1 MTAAAP
7 LAARR
12 AGNRPAAQTPHNAN
26 TPPEPTLETHM
37 LAIIGGTGIYEL
49 PGMEIEEEITTPTPF
64 GTPSGSVIR
73 GRLGGQPLLFLARH
87 GAGHRLLPHEV
98 NYRANIFA
106 LKRAGATQ
114 VLGFSAV
121 GSLVQEIAPG
131 DFAMPSQY
139 FDWTRGSRERSF
151 FGKGVA
157 AHVST
162 ARPVSG
168 LMIDWVA
175 AQAAQ
180 LGMKLHRDVTYACVE
195 GPRLGT
201 RAESLFMRQVGCQL
215 VGMTNVPEVF
225 LAREAQLCYATV
237 GIATDYDC
245 WKEDASEH
253 VTVASIFA
261 LYAEA
266 VARAR
271 QLLGELL
278 TQPLPAEEED
288 IRTALHY
295 AVLTPD
301 TALTDEQRE
310 WLAVLRR

>member
-1 MTAAAP
+1 
-7 LAARR
+7 
-12 AGNRPAAQTPHNAN
+12 
-26 TPPEPTLETHM
+26 M

-49 PGMEIEEEITTPTPF
+49 PGMVIEQEIALPTPF
-64 GTPSGSVIR
+64 GTPSGAVMR
-73 GRLGGQPLLFLARH
+73 GQIDGKPLLFLARH

-114 VLGFSAV
+114 ILGFSAV
-121 GSLVQEIAPG
+121 GSLAEDIAPG
-131 DFAMPSQY
+131 HFAVPSQY
-139 FDWTRGSRERSF
+139 LDWTRGRRELSF
-151 FGKGVA
+151 FGGGVA

-162 ARPVSG
+162 ARPVSPN
-168 LMIDWVA
+168 MVDWLA
-175 AQAAQ
+175 AQAAAS
-180 LGMKLHRDVTYACVE
+180 GMTLHRDVTYACVE

-201 RAESLFMRQVGCQL
+201 RAESLFLRQAGCQL

-225 LAREAQLCYATV
+225 LAREAQICYATI
-237 GIATDYDC
+237 GIVTDYDC
-245 WKEDASEH
+245 WMEDASKH

-271 QLLGELL
+271 ALLGALL
-278 TQPLPAEEED
+278 ATPLPAEDGE
-288 IRTALHY
+288 IRSALEY

-301 TALTDEQRE
+301 EALTEGQRD

>member
-1 MTAAAP
+1 
-7 LAARR
+7 
-12 AGNRPAAQTPHNAN
+12 
-26 TPPEPTLETHM
+26 M

-49 PGMEIEEEITTPTPF
+49 PGMTIEQEITLPTPF
-64 GTPSGSVIR
+64 GNPSGAIVR
-73 GRLGGQPLLFLARH
+73 GTLDGQPLLFLARH
-87 GAGHRLLPHEV
+87 GAGHKLLPHEV

-106 LKRAGATQ
+106 LKRAGADSI
-114 VLGFSAV
+114 LGFSAV
-121 GSLVQEIAPG
+121 GSLAEPIAPG
-131 DFAMPSQY
+131 HFAMPSQY
-139 FDWTRGSRERSF
+139 LDWTRGRRENSF
-151 FGKGVA
+151 FGGGVA

-162 ARPVSG
+162 ARPVSPG
-168 LMIDWVA
+168 LIDWVA
-175 AQAAQ
+175 TQAQAM
-180 LGMKLHRDVTYACVE
+180 GMTLHRDVTYACVE

-225 LAREAQLCYATV
+225 LAREAQMAYATV
-237 GIATDYDC
+237 GIVTDYDC
-245 WKEDASEH
+245 WMEDASKH

-271 QLLGELL
+271 ELLGALL
-278 TQPLPAEEED
+278 RTPLPTPEEE
-288 IRTALHY
+288 IRTALAY

-301 TALTDEQRE
+301 SALTDSQRD